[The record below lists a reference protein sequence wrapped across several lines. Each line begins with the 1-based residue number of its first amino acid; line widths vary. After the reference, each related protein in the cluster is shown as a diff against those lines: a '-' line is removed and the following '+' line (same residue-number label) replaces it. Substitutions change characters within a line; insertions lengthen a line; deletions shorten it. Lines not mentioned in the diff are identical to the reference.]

1 MRGFLLP
8 FPVAVR
14 LSLKGKERAI
24 HGEPAQYADAVV
36 ESNAL
41 PHWEGIRFV
50 VTMVVPIS
58 ARFETIWRR

>member
-1 MRGFLLP
+1 MLLFDRVSNLTMRGFLLP

-24 HGEPAQYADAVV
+24 HGDADAVV

-41 PHWEGIRFV
+41 PH
-50 VTMVVPIS
+50 
-58 ARFETIWRR
+58 